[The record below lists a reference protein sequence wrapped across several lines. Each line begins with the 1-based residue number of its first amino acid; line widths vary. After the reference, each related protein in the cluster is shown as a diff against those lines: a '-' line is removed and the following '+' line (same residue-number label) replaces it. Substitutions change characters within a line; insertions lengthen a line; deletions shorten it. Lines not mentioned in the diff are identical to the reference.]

1 MVVQPTGATLVG
13 GSNPGRANFA
23 PPPPSP
29 PPPKVS
35 RTGFEPPTENFTSAA
50 LPFDQQLYVS
60 DMRPHC
66 LEPFERKLLTPPPPT
81 PPHRRRNHPTTS
93 STPHTFDPISAT
105 AQVRRGKQPRRKR
118 HQVPKTQKR
127 RAMERVFG
135 LSCGEA
141 KGPVV
146 PNMRVEWGLATVRVH
161 RRAHRHRGRDRN
173 GPAASCSMRS
183 SGGTRTTSVPSKR
196 TGSSLRKGGEGGSP
210 TTPRQEATCTY
221 WHQTRC
227 TKCEC

>member
-1 MVVQPTGATLVG
+1 MLPTARRAARLQAPPPDGSEKTCVIIWARCCLCLHFNELNSVCFGEETCTIQIVECFACCLHVLAG
-13 GSNPGRANFA
+13 GGDRHRTICADSP
-23 PPPPSP
+23 PPPPS
-29 PPPKVS
+29 
-35 RTGFEPPTENFTSAA
+35 
-50 LPFDQQLYVS
+50 L
-60 DMRPHC
+60 
-66 LEPFERKLLTPPPPT
+66 
-81 PPHRRRNHPTTS
+81 
-93 STPHTFDPISAT
+93 PISAT

-118 HQVPKTQKR
+118 NQVPTTQKR

-161 RRAHRHRGRDRN
+161 RRAHRQRGRERN
-173 GPAASCSMRS
+173 GPGASCSMRS
-183 SGGTRTTSVPSKR
+183 SGGTRTTSAPSKR